1 MFGRIA
7 KVVAYARAPRKTFV
21 VLHPIKALK
30 FGAAFY
36 VGKLLLGSRSN
47 NRVTATHTRVRTT
60 DGAGSAAGTEQRT
73 ARPSTA
79 SGVLD
84 DTRMQ
89 ERGDAI

>member
-1 MFGRIA
+1 MFGKIA
-7 KVVAYARAPRKTFV
+7 KAVAYARAPRKTFV

-47 NRVTATHTRVRTT
+47 N
-60 DGAGSAAGTEQRT
+60 GSAAVTKQRT

-89 ERGDAI
+89 ERGGAI